1 METRFLGRSGLR
13 VTPFAFGSWLTF
25 SHGGPANAKSMIDCA
40 IDHGINFLDTADVYD
55 NGAAESMMGQIL
67 TTRRRQHLVVATK
80 VYWNM
85 SDNPNDWG
93 LSRKHIF
100 ESIDDSLHRLQ
111 TDYVDLYQCHRFDST
126 IPLDET
132 VRAMGDL
139 IRMGKVLYWGTSC
152 WSGEQLHAA
161 CAIADELG
169 VPRPISEQPPYNMLS
184 RQIED
189 EVLPTCA
196 ELGIGVIIWSPL
208 AQGFLSGKYQPG
220 VIPDDSRKATVSG
233 IDGMFLDQMLASEDA
248 FTRLGRIEQVARD
261 FSIPLPVLAV
271 AWCLRRPELTSV
283 ILGASKVSQIEQNM
297 LALEVEWTAELDAA
311 CEAACQGVALQ
322 TPRGFITAD
331 EESS

>member
-25 SHGGPANAKSMIDCA
+25 GQGGPQNAGKMVDFA
-40 IDHGINFLDTADVYD
+40 LERGINFLDTADVYD
-55 NGAAESMMGQIL
+55 NGAAESMLGRII
-67 TTRRRQHLVVATK
+67 TKHRRQHIVLATK

-100 ESIDDSLHRLQ
+100 ESIDDSLQRMQ
-111 TDYVDLYQCHRFDST
+111 TDYVDLYQCHRFDT
-126 IPLDET
+126 TVPLDET

-152 WSGEQLHAA
+152 WTGAQLREA
-161 CAIADELG
+161 CEIADRLN

-196 ELGIGVIIWSPL
+196 ELGIGVINWSPL
-208 AQGFLSGKYQPG
+208 AQGFLTGKYRPG
-220 VIPDDSRKATVSG
+220 VIPEDSRKAQLGLS
-233 IDGMFLDQMLASEDA
+233 GMFLDQVLSNEQA
-248 FTRLGRIEQVARD
+248 FERLGRIEAVAQQ
-261 FSIPLPVLAV
+261 FGIELPVLAV

-283 ILGASKVSQIEQNM
+283 ILGASKTSQIEQNM
-297 LALEVEWTAELDAA
+297 KALEVEWTAELDAA
-311 CEAACQGVALQ
+311 CEAACGGEPLQ
-322 TPRGFITAD
+322 TA
-331 EESS
+331 